1 MIKIIEL
8 LKKNIGQLTIV
19 FGLLTF
25 FSICATLSPIRE
37 NGKLINIIIWNL
49 TTITP
54 FLIFFFI
61 WLHKQGN
68 PINKIKNSFTEN
80 KFVYFVL
87 GITAIFRILQFG
99 TLARWDS
106 EVYLMN
112 IIDGCKT
119 FDFTIPSYIESF
131 RYASHSSI
139 GYSVF
144 VSIGEYITPNS
155 PLGVM
160 IANLIISL
168 FGVYFV
174 YEILN
179 HFFSNSKLN
188 LALGA
193 LLFSVEPMLLGTS
206 STINLE
212 FPIAIF
218 LVYILYMHIKKYNVL
233 FTLFCCVLVF
243 SKESGVFFLAIYL
256 IVYILAQ
263 FLTLEGD
270 FKEKFLLLCDDA
282 KIWGAYI
289 GCQLFV
295 FYYIYQQRSNLSSWQ
310 NGMFTGE
317 KSKTPTINYIGINFN
332 YIILKLKTI
341 LFLNYYWI
349 FTIIVVTGFIITIT
363 MWCRKKCLKSNI
375 KKYLTV
381 ISYIFSALGVFAFS
395 CIYVTYNNPRYLM
408 GYFTA
413 LILVAIFL
421 LFGIVKNKKILSITL
436 TLLILLCIVQSY
448 TNIDPL
454 STLIF
459 DKADTGSN
467 CSMIFPV
474 YNNNP
479 FWADQGVYNYQYSFI
494 DKSFDKILKE
504 TRYDDQTSIIEWKNS
519 SEHLPIYI
527 KGRYMELYWDS
538 EKQKRTINTNDST
551 IKINLQYK
559 DTIIDSI
566 SKNIIGNKAIL
577 FINPIYNTNTEQNE
591 ALTVLGEVYNISNRH
606 EASVFMQGKT
616 YYYELTLK

>member
-8 LKKNIGQLTIV
+8 IKKNIGQLTIV
-19 FGLLTF
+19 FGLSAL
-25 FSICATLSPIRE
+25 FSICATLSPIRK
-37 NGKLINIIIWNL
+37 NGQLSNIIIWNL
-49 TTITP
+49 TAIIPFIT
-54 FLIFFFI
+54 LLFI
-61 WLHKQGN
+61 WIRKQGN
-68 PINKIKNSFTEN
+68 SINKIKNSFMEN
-80 KFVYFVL
+80 KFVYFVI

-139 GYSVF
+139 GYSFF

-155 PLGVM
+155 SLGVM
-160 IANLIISL
+160 IVNLIISL

-243 SKESGVFFLAIYL
+243 SKESGVFFLSIYL
-256 IVYILAQ
+256 IVYILLK
-263 FLTLEGD
+263 FLTLEGR
-270 FKEKFLLLCDDA
+270 FKERFFLLCEDA
-282 KIWGAYI
+282 RVWGAYI
-289 GCQLFV
+289 GCQIFV
-295 FYYIYQQRSNLSSWQ
+295 FYYIYQNRNQLSSWQ
-310 NGMFTGE
+310 SGMFTGGQ
-317 KSKTPTINYIGINFN
+317 SKKPTINYIGINFN

-349 FTIIVVTGFIITIT
+349 FTLIVVVGFILTII
-363 MWCRKKCLKSNI
+363 MWCRKRCLKSNI

-421 LFGIVKNKKILSITL
+421 LLGIVKNRRILSITFI
-436 TLLILLCIVQSY
+436 LLILLCVGQSY

-454 STLIF
+454 STFMF
-459 DKADTGSN
+459 DGVDTGSS

-479 FWADQGVYNYQYSFI
+479 FWADQGVCNYQYSFI
-494 DKSFDKILKE
+494 DKTFDKILKE
-504 TRYDDQTSIIEWKNS
+504 TGYDDKTSIIEWKNS

-538 EKQKRTINTNDST
+538 EKQKRTINTSDST
-551 IKINLQYK
+551 VEIDIQYK
-559 DTIIDSI
+559 DTIMDSI
-566 SKNIIGNKAIL
+566 DKNIIGDKAVL
-577 FINPIYNTNTEQNE
+577 FISPIYNTNSEENE
-591 ALTVLGEVYNISNRH
+591 ALTVLGKVYNISERH
-606 EASVFMQGKT
+606 EASIFMQGKT